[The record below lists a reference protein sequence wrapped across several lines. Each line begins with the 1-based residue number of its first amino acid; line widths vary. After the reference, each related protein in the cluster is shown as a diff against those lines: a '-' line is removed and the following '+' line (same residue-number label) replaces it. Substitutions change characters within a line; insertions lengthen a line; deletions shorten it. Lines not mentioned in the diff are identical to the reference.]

1 MQRDAM
7 DALNPSMEHL
17 GLLGVLVVMLLK
29 DWLIVRRMNNSH
41 GNRSPAVLQSL
52 HELERE
58 MAILQTR
65 LEVQEAR
72 EIPPAWFREEVRQ
85 IKESCDRMHERLSH
99 ELGRPKL

>member
-29 DWLIVRRMNNSH
+29 DWLIVRRMNSGN
-41 GNRSPAVLQSL
+41 GNRSLVATQAFHDLQ
-52 HELERE
+52 RE
-58 MAILQTR
+58 IAILQTR
-65 LEVQEAR
+65 MKVQEDR

-99 ELGRPKL
+99 ELGKPKL